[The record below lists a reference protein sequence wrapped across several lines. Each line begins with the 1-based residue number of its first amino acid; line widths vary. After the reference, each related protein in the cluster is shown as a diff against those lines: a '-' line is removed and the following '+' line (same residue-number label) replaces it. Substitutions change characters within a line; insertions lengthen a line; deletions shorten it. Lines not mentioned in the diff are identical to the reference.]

1 MKQLFISIPLISKFY
16 LYLLIEKVSMKLRQN
31 SKSCVRLNRL
41 ACSFDHFFFKF
52 TFVLFQLFVVIFLL
66 INIFNCISNFDVD
79 SVEYQAILIDR
90 RKKNLYFSERLIKSY
105 FYIVRKSIQDSVPKA
120 IMHFLVNH
128 VKDNLQSELVTHLY
142 RTDQID
148 ILLSESEHISQRRKE
163 AANMLEA
170 LQRASQ
176 IIGEIRETHVWWTET
191 SIRPWT
197 HHHL

>member
-163 AANMLEA
+163 AANMLEV
-170 LQRASQ
+170 RAYSFY
-176 IIGEIRETHVWWTET
+176 
-191 SIRPWT
+191 SIHSFLVVCKR
-197 HHHL
+197 